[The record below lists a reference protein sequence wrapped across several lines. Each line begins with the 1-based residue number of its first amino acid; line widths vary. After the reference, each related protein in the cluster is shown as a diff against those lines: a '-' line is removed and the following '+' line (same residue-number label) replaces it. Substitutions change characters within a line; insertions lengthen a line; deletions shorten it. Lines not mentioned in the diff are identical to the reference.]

1 VKLILTIVRD
11 DDANEVVDAL
21 IAHGFHVTRLASTGG
36 FLRMGNTVLLSGVE
50 DAQRDQML
58 KIIQTHTEIHVQP
71 PASHLLQETRV
82 SRAVVFVL
90 GLEQLVKL

>member
-1 VKLILTIVRD
+1 MKFTLTVVRD
-11 DDANEVVDAL
+11 DDANKVVDAL
-21 IAHGFHVTRLASTGG
+21 TAHGFYVTRLASTGG

-50 DAQRDQML
+50 DDQLDQML

-71 PASHLLQETRV
+71 PASHLSPETRV